1 MGRDY
6 VVSRQLDLGE
16 GLRLVHI
23 PAQKNI
29 TVTGGFGPT
38 LWFKVSV
45 DGEEKIYWN
54 TMYPGVVYEDEKLVC
69 SHSIMSINN
78 VTVHIIRLFFVKHG
92 IRGGIGVASVWLAM
106 TPVTPTT
113 LANNGIKIYTIYNY
127 GGLVIAAIN
136 KSILTYLGDGYWL
149 IVLPDTKYSEFADK
163 ALNQI
168 APYLHIGEPE
178 ILLHVA
184 WSGKTFITKINET
197 RCLSGNI
204 WEIYERVEKFL
215 RDVGRRGLAPA
226 EMKMFIEDNDTYI
239 VVGGAGKLDVDE
251 FARLA
256 HQYFKDFSK
265 RVIVVEKFGWLPP
278 GGPYQRMEMLDALRK
293 VPCFF
298 SFGEAVYGT
307 SMIFNASC
315 VKEMARKKNIAC
327 DDAVEHIVGKVKKLN
342 PLIRKY
348 LPWQEIL
355 IVIAKTPK
363 LIIPTGMTLINT
375 SKPSPEV
382 QVETTQT
389 EKQSQNTMITATY
402 YEEEYTLPHQLMLIT
417 LIIIAVIIIVTV
429 TIKYKVA

>member
-1 MGRDY
+1 MLYELLYICESYSITYSEDKYALLMGVGNMAGSRKSLTLLSLLILASTIMSVGI
-6 VVSRQLDLGE
+6 VVAERE
-16 GLRLVHI
+16 GLKPWI
-23 PAQKNI
+23 
-29 TVTGGFGPT
+29 
-38 LWFKVSV
+38 
-45 DGEEKIYWN
+45 
-54 TMYPGVVYEDEKLVC
+54 
-69 SHSIMSINN
+69 IND
-78 VTVHIIRLFFVKHG
+78 
-92 IRGGIGVASVWLAM
+92 
-106 TPVTPTT
+106 
-113 LANNGIKIYTIYNY
+113 Y
-127 GGLVIAAIN
+127 GGLVVIKIN
-136 KSILTYLGDGYWL
+136 RLLFKDLGDGYWL
-149 IVLPDTKYSEFADK
+149 LVLPDTKYSEFADE

-168 APYLHIGEPE
+168 APYLHIGKPK
-178 ILLHVA
+178 ILLHVT
-184 WSGKTFITKINET
+184 WTGKTFIIKVNET
-197 RCLSGNI
+197 RSLSRNI
-204 WEIYERVEKFL
+204 WEIHKRIEKFL
-215 RDVGRRGLAPA
+215 KNIGRRGLAPA

-239 VVGGAGKLDVDE
+239 VIGGAGKLSVDE
-251 FARLA
+251 FAKLA

-265 RVIVVEKFGWLPP
+265 KVIVVEKFGWLPP
-278 GGPYQRMEMLDALRK
+278 GGPYQRMEMLNALRK

-402 YEEEYTLPHQLMLIT
+402 YEEEYTVPPQLMLIT